1 MDEWPSAG
9 GGIDEAGQLGIT
21 DAGLPHNVFGGIRE
35 LAKYWDDE
43 IKCLVMANP
52 DVPGS
57 LSIALRVRSIL
68 LLPELVPVLML
79 LKILHVKRIDDNTTV
94 LTILYYTIPDDD
106 LSLDT
111 FHEWDDEYTDP
122 DTGDAPTHLKSTP
135 LQQKV
140 LLRVLELNSR
150 FVPPNFNPVIAMS
163 EANFKVSF
171 LFPIYPLSSKAL
183 EELNL
188 DTGDAVSENEAEE
201 CSQCGQYHPVD
212 VRFLL

>member
-1 MDEWPSAG
+1 MR
-9 GGIDEAGQLGIT
+9 QN
-21 DAGLPHNVFGGIRE
+21 NVIKEVRAQERHEKKGYK
-35 LAKYWDDE
+35 LKYWNDEMKCFAMNDPDDPE
-43 IKCLVMANP
+43 TL
-52 DVPGS
+52 
-57 LSIALRVRSIL
+57 LIAMRVSSVL
-68 LLPELVPVLML
+68 LLLELVPLLML
-79 LKILHVKRIDDNTTV
+79 LKILHVKRIDDNTPV

-188 DTGDAVSENEAEE
+188 DTGDAVCENEAEE
-201 CSQCGQYHPVD
+201 CGQYHPVD